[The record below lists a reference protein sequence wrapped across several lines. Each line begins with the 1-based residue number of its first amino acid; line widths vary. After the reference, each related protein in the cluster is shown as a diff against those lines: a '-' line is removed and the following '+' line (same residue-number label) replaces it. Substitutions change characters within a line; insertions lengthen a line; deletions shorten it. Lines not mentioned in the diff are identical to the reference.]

1 MLDMLAPWECVDAL
15 AEVLVPGG
23 VLCAYVATTT
33 QLGRMVETLRVHGGF
48 TEPEATESLV
58 RAWHAEG
65 LAVRPRHDMVGHTG
79 FLITAR
85 RLAPGVTAPLRKRR
99 PAPGAYGE
107 DYIGTAS
114 RAQVGFSSRRCRCP
128 ERSTI
133 VVLMRIARR
142 SWPRSAALSDELE
155 RLRERVSSHPHDI
168 AMLER
173 RLADARAD
181 ARTTA
186 ANNERLA
193 ATLREARDQIVS
205 LKSEVDR
212 LAQPPASFGVF
223 LARPRRHTADI
234 YTSGRKMRVS
244 VSPDVDLEALT
255 PGKEVMVN
263 EAMNVVDV
271 LEFDEVGEVV
281 LLKEVLEDGD
291 RGAGHRARRRGER
304 GPAGRTGSAA
314 AICAPATRC

>member
-1 MLDMLAPWECVDAL
+1 MSGPMHDR
-15 AEVLVPGG
+15 G
-23 VLCAYVATTT
+23 AYED
-33 QLGRMVETLRVHGGF
+33 RETLK
-48 TEPEATESLV
+48 AQ
-58 RAWHAEG
+58 
-65 LAVRPRHDMVGHTG
+65 
-79 FLITAR
+79 I
-85 RLAPGVTAPLRKRR
+85 
-99 PAPGAYGE
+99 GAL
-107 DYIGTAS
+107 T
-114 RAQVGFSSRRCRCP
+114 
-128 ERSTI
+128 
-133 VVLMRIARR
+133 
-142 SWPRSAALSDELE
+142 DELD

-173 RLADARAD
+173 RLADARSD

-223 LARPRRHTADI
+223 LAPAEEHTADI

-244 VSPDVDLEALT
+244 VSPDVDLEALS

-271 LEFDEVGEVV
+271 LE
-281 LLKEVLEDGD
+281 LR
-291 RGAGHRARRRGER
+291 RGRRGRAAQGGPGGRRPRAGHRARRRGER
-304 GPAGRTGSAA
+304 GPAGLPAARSRT
-314 AICAPATRC
+314 CAPATRC